1 MSDVFKVIVS
11 GGRDFSNYQ
20 YLKESLD
27 SILKDIKEPIVIVS
41 GGASG
46 TDMLGEKYAR
56 SKGYEVERHPAQ
68 WELFGR
74 GAGHRRNA
82 DMGISIKNNGKGM
95 LVAFW
100 DMESKGTSNMIDV
113 AERYNIPYRVIE
125 Y

>member
-1 MSDVFKVIVS
+1 MSEVFKVIVS
-11 GGRDFSNYQ
+11 GGRDFENYA
-20 YLKESLD
+20 YLTESLD
-27 SILKDIKEPIVIVS
+27 KILADIKEPIIIVS

-46 TDMLGEKYAR
+46 ADILGERYAR
-56 SKGYEVERHPAQ
+56 AKGYEVERHPAQ

-82 DMGISIKNNGKGM
+82 EMGISVKNNGKGM
-95 LVAFW
+95 LVAFC
-100 DMESKGTSNMIDV
+100 DMESKGTSNIIDV